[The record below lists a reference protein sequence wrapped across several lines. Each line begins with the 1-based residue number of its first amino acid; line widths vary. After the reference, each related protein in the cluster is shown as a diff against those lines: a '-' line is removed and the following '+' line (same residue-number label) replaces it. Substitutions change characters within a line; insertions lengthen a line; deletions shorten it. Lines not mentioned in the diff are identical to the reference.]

1 MKKIFKLTFAAVGL
15 ISLASCSNDDL
26 FQNGAFN
33 GLQDDKGTLVVS
45 VERVNDEFGLSG
57 VTRALS
63 NEDMTNTVWQ
73 SSDKIKVYDS
83 QLHIWDGYQ
92 FSGNKFAL
100 FTEADL
106 TAPKYALYPFG
117 KDEPTSNGSI
127 EGTETIGGVWGTSW
141 SKGGVTKATMR
152 IPKEFTYEEGTMTD
166 GTTPAFWC
174 SIPKWGKVTAT
185 GDDKLE
191 VELKN
196 MVAILRISL
205 QNAEGNVDHIKVS
218 AFKDEAKTKRIRLYG
233 DFEATLDTVD
243 FTNTYLAED
252 LTFCEVGE
260 NELTVNVAELKA
272 AQAYVFVPIVPCKN
286 AVLQIDYYA
295 DDSDTPI
302 PGKSKTLSQKNYVR
316 NTLYKA
322 KGPEFDVNVASPA
335 AITKALNAAKA
346 QTDPIEVKAT
356 VTINAIDNDNTI
368 TIPAGMKADQITLNL
383 AEGLTNTGTN
393 MLYIE
398 DEDMENAYTGT
409 VVLKNGGDATNTT
422 INASLK
428 KATLAYVGKFNAEN
442 NRNYVKGLVVGDN
455 KTESLVKAGTLSD
468 YIEAIDIKAN
478 ATIDKLIFNETNK
491 VASINVSGTVN
502 GDISG
507 SNNSYSKLN
516 ADVTVAVNDDV
527 ETPFAA
533 VVNGAIRTK
542 GNVTVKSGKATA
554 TTQGISN
561 AGNVTVTKGTED
573 VTTGLIYS
581 NVAKGSTVTI
591 SATGANIGSVL
602 VPNATGTINVTD
614 PAAFGKI
621 NAPKSSV
628 TITNSSENVFNATSQ
643 ITASE
648 LTLSG
653 KVHATGTIATGDLTI
668 KDESSIANATATG
681 NVTISAT
688 KEMEVVSGTLTMKNE
703 AAGSTLAL
711 NAGYVNNVALVAE
724 DTKGDV
730 TLTLGKAQ
738 TAIATVT
745 NGSAKKF
752 ITSKSEWDGKA
763 ITATNHTFDKYRQ
776 ATSIYTASQLASL
789 AAEGNVEL
797 MTNIDL
803 MGKANTKGWT
813 CPALNANF
821 NGNGKKI
828 SNLYLKAEVAADAE
842 TDKTNIGL
850 FSTIA
855 ASKKVNDL
863 TIETVTTALTD
874 AKTNDAHTIKNVG
887 ALAGSATSVIVDK
900 VTVTGAA
907 LTSDVKIENVGG
919 LIGSTT
925 GTVYIGYTSTGEASE
940 NAVAVTTTNIK
951 GQYNLGGLIGVAG
964 SAVYLNK
971 TTATVGAINVVDHTN
986 PTIGET
992 ENDPKAGSVGLFVGS
1007 LGGDLVLVGSSTYGT
1022 SKIDRNAL
1030 GFKRNYYAKVD
1041 GGNLKV
1047 YYYYGGYDG
1056 VGIYT
1061 GTETLHVNGK
1071 SVNPSAELTERTT
1084 EAVNSELYNQYLLST
1099 KW

>member
-1 MKKIFKLTFAAVGL
+1 MKRIFKLTFAAVGL

-45 VERVNDEFGLSG
+45 VEQVNDEFGLSG
-57 VTRALS
+57 VTRAVT

-73 SSDKIKVYDS
+73 STDKIKVYDN

-92 FSGNKFAL
+92 FNGNKFAL
-100 FTEADL
+100 FTESDL

-117 KDEPTSNGSI
+117 KDETASNGSTI
-127 EGTETIGGVWGTSW
+127 EGTMATIGGVVNTSW
-141 SKGGVTKATMR
+141 SKGGVTKATMH
-152 IPKEFTYEEGTMTD
+152 IPATYTYEEGTMTD

-205 QNAEGNVDHIKVS
+205 QNAEGNVREIKVS
-218 AFKDEAKTKRIRLYG
+218 AFKDEAKTKKIRLWG
-233 DFEATLDTVD
+233 DFEATLDTLD
-243 FTNTYLAED
+243 FTNTYLAE
-252 LTFCEVGE
+252 
-260 NELTVNVAELKA
+260 ELTLGDDNVLTMNVAELEA

-286 AVLQIDYYA
+286 AVLQIDYY
-295 DDSDTPI
+295 DFDGNLI

-322 KGPEFDVNVASPA
+322 KGPEFDVNVSSPA

-356 VTINAIDNDNTI
+356 VEIEAVANDNTI

-383 AEGLTNTGTN
+383 ANGLDGVT
-393 MLYIE
+393 LYIE

-409 VVLKNGGDATNTT
+409 VVLKNGGAATATV

-428 KATLAYVGKFNAEN
+428 KATLAYVGQFTATNE
-442 NRNYVKGLVVGDN
+442 NYVKGLVVGDN
-455 KTESLVKAGTLSD
+455 KTLSSVKAGNLSD
-468 YIEAIDIKAN
+468 YIEAVDIKAN
-478 ATIDKLIFNETNK
+478 ATIDKLEFNETNK
-491 VASINVSGTVN
+491 VASIKVSGTVN
-502 GDISG
+502 GAIG
-507 SNNSYSKLN
+507 GGEVYSKMN

-527 ETPFAA
+527 ETPYAA
-533 VVNGAIRTK
+533 TVVGPIRTK
-542 GNVTVKSGKATA
+542 GNVTVTSGKAAA
-554 TTQGISN
+554 TTGSISN
-561 AGNVTVTKGTED
+561 AGNVIVTKGTEA
-573 VTTGLIYS
+573 VNTGLIFS

-591 SATGANIGSVL
+591 SATGATIGNVT
-602 VPNATGTINVTD
+602 VPNATGTINVTN
-614 PAAFGKI
+614 PVAFGKI

-628 TITNSSENVFNATSQ
+628 TISSETASVATSG

-653 KVHATGTIATGDLTI
+653 KVAHGTGAITTGDLTI
-668 KDESSIANATATG
+668 KDESSIASATATG

-703 AAGSTLAL
+703 AAGSILAL
-711 NAGYVNNVALVAE
+711 NAGYVNEVALVAT

-745 NGSAKKF
+745 NGSEKKF

-763 ITATNHTFDKYRQ
+763 IKSDVVTFDKYRQ
-776 ATSIYTASQLASL
+776 AAKIYTASQLASL
-789 AAEGNVEL
+789 AATGDVTL

-803 MGKANTKGWT
+803 MGSANTKGWT
-813 CPALNANF
+813 CPALTHNF

-828 SNLYLKAEVAADAE
+828 SNLYLKAEVAADA
-842 TDKTNIGL
+842 TADKMNFGL
-850 FSTIA
+850 FGTIA
-855 ASKKVNDL
+855 GGKKVSDL
-863 TIETVTTALTD
+863 TIENVTTALTD
-874 AKTNDAHTIKNVG
+874 AKTTDAYTIKNVG
-887 ALAGSATSVIVDK
+887 ALAGSALGAVIVDK

-919 LIGSTT
+919 LIGFTS
-925 GTVYIGYTSTGEASE
+925 GAAYIGYTSDSEASD

-964 SAVYLNK
+964 AAVKLNK

-992 ENDPKAGSVGLFVGS
+992 ANDAKAGSVGMFVGS
-1007 LGGDLVLVGSSTYGT
+1007 LGGDLILTTSTYGT
-1022 SKIDRNAL
+1022 TKIDRNAQ
-1030 GFKRNYYAKVD
+1030 GFKRNYYAHVD
-1041 GGNLKV
+1041 AGNLKV

-1061 GTETLHVNGK
+1061 GTTELHVNGK
-1071 SVNPSAELTERTT
+1071 TVNPAAEMTALTT
-1084 EAVNSELYNQYLLST
+1084 EAVSSELYNQYLLST